1 MVEHLPRGLV
11 AALNSL
17 HAEAF
22 ETRVFDETEWN
33 WQEQLAIIRR
43 PPPLHRHVPGWAG
56 RSRLLHG
63 SGARADSAPV
73 SPISQPNKKDSP
85 IGSPLVLGPS
95 ILEAQHEG
103 LPHAMAGRTHSSNP
117 PPPAT
122 GGGEDESGWLAFDGD
137 GCLGPTE
144 EVTAL
149 SGTGPGG
156 APSESPA
163 TG

>member
-1 MVEHLPRGLV
+1 MVEHFPRGMV

-17 HAEAF
+17 RAEAF

-56 RSRLLHG
+56 RSRLPHG

-85 IGSPLVLGPS
+85 IGSPLVLGPAS
-95 ILEAQHEG
+95 WS
-103 LPHAMAGRTHSSNP
+103 PNKKDSPTRRRGRTHSSNP
-117 PPPAT
+117 
-122 GGGEDESGWLAFDGD
+122 
-137 GCLGPTE
+137 
-144 EVTAL
+144 AL
-149 SGTGPGG
+149 
-156 APSESPA
+156 
-163 TG
+163 